1 MINRIRDVRKARRM
15 TLDDV
20 ARRCDPP
27 TTAQTIGRLET
38 GMRTLSLDWL
48 NRIAA
53 ALEVESSALVS
64 TQVTAELAVVA
75 LLDADGARAL
85 TRTEHAVPP
94 TPNAQ
99 MVAMRVTGSLGDYR
113 SGDMLW
119 LRRIDGDS
127 LAAAL
132 NRDVLV
138 PRPAG
143 RFVFGR
149 LIARDGERIQIL
161 PPGAGT
167 RQQVVNNP
175 PWLAVAETLI
185 RTL

>member
-1 MINRIRDVRKARRM
+1 MINRIRDVRRARRL

-20 ARRCDPP
+20 ARKCNPP

-38 GMRTLSLDWL
+38 GMRTLSIDWL

-53 ALEVESSALVS
+53 ALEVESGALVS
-64 TQVTAELAVVA
+64 TEAASDLPVVA
-75 LLDADGARAL
+75 LLDATGAHAL
-85 TRTEHAVPP
+85 TRTENAVLPAP
-94 TPNAQ
+94 SEQ
-99 MVAMRVTGSLGDYR
+99 MVAMRVNGGLGDYR
-113 SGDMLW
+113 SGDLVW
-119 LRRIDGDS
+119 LRRIDMAAI
-127 LAAAL
+127 AAAL

-149 LIARDGERIQIL
+149 LVARDGERIQIL

-167 RQQVVNNP
+167 RQQVVSNP

-185 RTL
+185 RAL

>member
-1 MINRIRDVRKARRM
+1 MINRIRDVRRARRL

-20 ARRCDPP
+20 ARRCHPP

-53 ALEVESSALVS
+53 ALEVETSALVS
-64 TQVTAELAVVA
+64 TDAASDLAVVA
-75 LLDADGARAL
+75 LLDAGGAHAL
-85 TRTEHAVPP
+85 TRPEHAVI
-94 TPNAQ
+94 PNPGDQ
-99 MVAMRVTGSLGDYR
+99 MLAMRVTGGLGDYR
-113 SGDMLW
+113 SGDMVW
-119 LRRIDGDS
+119 LRRIEPG
-127 LAAAL
+127 AMAVAL
-132 NRDVLV
+132 NRDVLA

-149 LIARDGERIQIL
+149 LIAHDDERIQIL

-167 RQQVVNNP
+167 RQQVVNTP

-185 RTL
+185 RAL

>member
-1 MINRIRDVRKARRM
+1 MINRIRNVRKARRM

-20 ARRCDPP
+20 ARQCDPP

-38 GMRTLSLDWL
+38 GTRTLSLDWL

-53 ALEVESSALVS
+53 ALEVDSSALVS
-64 TQVTAELAVVA
+64 TAAASELAVVA
-75 LLDADGARAL
+75 LLDAEGTRAP
-85 TRTEHAVPP
+85 TRTEQAVPP

-99 MVAMRVTGSLGDYR
+99 MVALRVTGSLGEYR

-119 LRRIDGDS
+119 LRRIEEDGY
-127 LAAAL
+127 AAAL

-149 LIARDGERIQIL
+149 LIAHDGERIQIL
-161 PPGAGT
+161 PPGAGS
-167 RQQVVNNP
+167 RQQVVSNP

-185 RTL
+185 RAL